1 MGQTFLKLRT
11 PDEVATLV
19 RSMHPHLKKKI
30 RAAFEIL
37 LRDPQAG
44 KALKEELSGL
54 RSFRIG
60 KYRVIYRIS
69 GRKELD
75 IVAVGPRERIYE
87 DTYLLISKAGK

>member
-1 MGQTFLKLRT
+1 MGQTILKLRV
-11 PDEVATLV
+11 PGEVAALI
-19 RSMHPHLKKKI
+19 RSMHPHPKKKV

-54 RSFRIG
+54 RSFRTG

-69 GRKELD
+69 DREKLD

-87 DTYLLISKAGK
+87 DTYLLIRKAGK

>member
-1 MGQTFLKLRT
+1 MGQTLLKLRM
-11 PDEVATLV
+11 PDDVAALV

-30 RAAFEIL
+30 KAAFDIL
-37 LRDPQAG
+37 LRNPQAG

-54 RSFRIG
+54 RSFRTG

-69 GRKELD
+69 DRKELD

-87 DTYLLISKAGK
+87 DTYLLISKARK

>member
-1 MGQTFLKLRT
+1 MGQPFLKLRT

-69 GRKELD
+69 DRKELD

-87 DTYLLISKAGK
+87 DTYFLISKARK

>member
-1 MGQTFLKLRT
+1 MGQTLLKLRM
-11 PDEVATLV
+11 PEDVAALA

-30 RAAFEIL
+30 KAAFDIL
-37 LRDPQAG
+37 LRNPQAG

-54 RSFRIG
+54 RSFRTG
-60 KYRVIYRIS
+60 KYRVIYMIS
-69 GRKELD
+69 DRKELD